1 MLALLVVAAILFGIP
16 TSRDEVT
23 FTYTAFGGEDTIDQ
37 VLEVHNDGLHAITT
51 KLQITPLDEF
61 GATLDG
67 VTVKTAFGT
76 EKGEHVLPS
85 LYTEGD
91 FLKFEGERAGE
102 VRKVRVKILDID
114 QVKYPEQ
121 SEPFTVEKYDD
132 GGRVDKFAEEFDAVE
147 IANPNDDDMK
157 VKLVVIAWL
166 EQKGDDPQ
174 QFDWAIPLED
184 PVEVPGKGKT
194 MVPLPEDL
202 TDISY
207 VTVDAVQVT
216 S

>member
-1 MLALLVVAAILFGIP
+1 VLALAVVAVILFGFP

-23 FTYTAFGGEDTIDQ
+23 FKYTAFGGKDQIDQ
-37 VLEVHNDGLHAITT
+37 VLEIHNDGLHAITT
-51 KLQITPLDEF
+51 ELQITPLDQF
-61 GATLDG
+61 GAEVEG

-76 EKGEHVLPS
+76 EKREHVLPS

-91 FLKFEGERAGE
+91 FLKFEGDRAKD
-102 VRKVRVKILDID
+102 VRDVRVKIIDLD

-121 SEPFTVEKYDD
+121 SEPVNVEKYDD
-132 GGRVDKFAEEFDAVE
+132 GGRVDKFAEEFDSVE
-147 IANPNDDDMK
+147 LSNPNDDDMT

-184 PVEVPGKGKT
+184 PVEVPGKGKKT
-194 MVPLPEDL
+194 VPLPEDL

-207 VTVDAVQVT
+207 VTVEAVQVT

>member
-1 MLALLVVAAILFGIP
+1 VLALAVVAVILFGFP
-16 TSRDEVT
+16 TSKDEVT
-23 FTYTAFGGEDTIDQ
+23 FKYTAFGGKDQIDQ
-37 VLEVHNDGLHAITT
+37 VLEIHNDGLHAITT
-51 KLQITPLDEF
+51 RLQITPLDEF
-61 GATLDG
+61 GYPIEDLK
-67 VTVKTAFGT
+67 VTSAFGT

-91 FLKFEGERAGE
+91 FLKFEGDRAAE

-121 SEPFTVEKYDD
+121 AEPFTVTKYDD
-132 GGRVDKFAEEFDAVE
+132 GGKVDKFAEEFDSVE
-147 IANPNDDDMK
+147 ISNPNEDDMT

-166 EQKGDDPQ
+166 DAKKGEPQ
-174 QFDWAIPLED
+174 QFDWAIPLD
-184 PVEVPGKGKT
+184 DKIEVPGKGKK

-207 VTVDAVQVT
+207 VSVEAVQVT

>member
-1 MLALLVVAAILFGIP
+1 VLALLVVAAIIFGIP

-23 FTYTAFGGEDTIDQ
+23 FKYTAFGGDDQIDQ
-37 VLEVHNDGLHAITT
+37 VLEIHNDGLHAITT
-51 KLQITPLDEF
+51 KLQLTPLDQF
-61 GATLDG
+61 GYELENVK
-67 VTVKTAFGT
+67 VTSAFGT

-91 FLKFEGERAGE
+91 FLKFEGDRAKD

-121 SEPFTVEKYDD
+121 TEPMDIEKYAE
-132 GGRVDKFAEEFDAVE
+132 GKKVDKFAEQFDSVE
-147 IANPNDDDMK
+147 LSNPNKDDMT

-166 EQKGDDPQ
+166 DAKKGDPQ
-174 QFDWAIPLED
+174 QFDWAIPLEN
-184 PVEVPGKGKT
+184 PVEVPGKGKK

-202 TDISY
+202 TGISY
-207 VTVDAVQVT
+207 VSVEAVQVT